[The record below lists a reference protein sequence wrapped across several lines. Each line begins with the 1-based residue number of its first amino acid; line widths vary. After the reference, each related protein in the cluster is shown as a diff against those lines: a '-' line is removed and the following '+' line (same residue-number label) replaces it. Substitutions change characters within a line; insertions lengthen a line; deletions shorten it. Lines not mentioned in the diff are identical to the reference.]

1 MTLPALLDLA
11 SMDSEECYEFGR
23 TIYAKE
29 YLGGKERGSLKTHDG
44 LDVVF
49 YADRYEHAFRTSPDR
64 ARLAYDK
71 SKVAI
76 ERIERIYWIKE
87 LLLKSDAQFV
97 CKEKTPPPRW
107 KRAYY
112 CYKHCYVVWLEPLK
126 LVEGRPSGWKF
137 SSAYPLPVSEFKR
150 TTHGFKSIP

>member
-1 MTLPALLDLA
+1 MTFPALLDLA
-11 SMDSEECYEFGR
+11 NMTTEECYEFGKA
-23 TIYAKE
+23 IYASD
-29 YLGGKERGSLKTHDG
+29 YLSGKERGSLKTHDG

-71 SKVAI
+71 SKFAI
-76 ERIERIYWIKE
+76 DRIERIHWIKE
-87 LLLKSDAQFV
+87 LLLKSDEQFA

-112 CYKHCYVVWLEPLK
+112 CYNHCYVVWLEPLK
-126 LVEGRPSGWKF
+126 VVEGRPSGWKF

-150 TTHGFKSIP
+150 T